1 MPMAVGFVNTET
13 MKRALGSCP
22 CTATGEKIVE
32 KRNVGQHQEE
42 QAKTLLTKQ
51 VSVCINNGLITV
63 NGPLVFLKGI
73 NHICQTIN
81 WTSN

>member
-1 MPMAVGFVNTET
+1 MDNR
-13 MKRALGSCP
+13 K
-22 CTATGEKIVE
+22 
-32 KRNVGQHQEE
+32 VGQRREE
-42 QAKTLLTKQ
+42 QAKTLLIKQ
-51 VSVCINNGLITV
+51 VSARINNGLITV